1 MHSSHAKNG
10 SDRPPHPPSN
20 PEGRTVPR
28 LVFWE
33 LTKRCNLRC
42 RHCRAVPSLH
52 PLEGELDTEACYRF
66 IEELARIGRPILVLT
81 GGEPLYRTDLF
92 DIAAFAVQRGFPVAL
107 ATNGT
112 LIDEP
117 LARRVRETGIRRVS
131 ISLDGGTAATHD
143 AFRGLP
149 GSFDQALRGFRLL
162 KSEGIPV
169 QVNVTIARHNLT
181 ERQQILDLAVREGAC
196 ALHLFLLVPV
206 GCGVE
211 IAPEAM
217 ISPQEYED
225 TLVWLYEQTHAT
237 SLELRATCAPH
248 YYRIIRQRAKA
259 EGRKLAPSREGMAA
273 MTKGCLAGSGV
284 FFLSY
289 RGDVQP
295 CGYLPISAG
304 NIRETPIRKILQ
316 ESPLLRDLRDP
327 DILEGKCGLCEFRN
341 VCGGCRARAYGVS
354 GDYLAE
360 EPMCV
365 YTPRTPSSPPPRV
378 PE

>member
-1 MHSSHAKNG
+1 VHSSHGGKKLAG
-10 SDRPPHPPSN
+10 VPHSAS
-20 PEGRTVPR
+20 GHDSRGVRPR

-42 RHCRAVPSLH
+42 QHCRAVPSER
-52 PLEGELDTEACYRF
+52 PVEGELDTQACFQF
-66 IEELARIGRPILVLT
+66 IEELTEIGRPILVLT
-81 GGEPLYRTDLF
+81 GGEPLYRPDLF
-92 DIAAFAVQRGFPVAL
+92 EIANFAVEREFPVAL

-112 LIDEP
+112 LIDGTI
-117 LARRVRETGIRRVS
+117 ARRIRESGIRRVS
-131 ISLDGGTAATHD
+131 ISLDGGTAETHD

-149 GSFDQALRGFRLL
+149 GSFEQALRGMRFLR
-162 KSEGIPV
+162 EEEIPV
-169 QVNVTIARHNLT
+169 QVNVTIARHNLA
-181 ERQQILDLAVREGAC
+181 EREQILELASRAGAV

-217 ISPQEYED
+217 ISPEEYEE
-225 TLVWLYEQTHAT
+225 TLEWLYDQTKQT
-237 SLELRATCAPH
+237 RLELRATCAPH
-248 YYRIIRQRAKA
+248 YYRIIRQKAKA
-259 EGRKLAPSREGMAA
+259 EGRKLDMKTDGMAA

-284 FFLSY
+284 FFVSH

-295 CGYLPISAG
+295 CGYLPLSAG
-304 NIRETPIRKILQ
+304 NIRDTNIRTILE

-327 DILEGKCGLCEFRN
+327 DLLEGKCGYCEFRN
-341 VCGGCRARAYGVS
+341 VCAGCRARAYGVT

-365 YTPRTPSSPPPRV
+365 YEPKGNPT
-378 PE
+378 